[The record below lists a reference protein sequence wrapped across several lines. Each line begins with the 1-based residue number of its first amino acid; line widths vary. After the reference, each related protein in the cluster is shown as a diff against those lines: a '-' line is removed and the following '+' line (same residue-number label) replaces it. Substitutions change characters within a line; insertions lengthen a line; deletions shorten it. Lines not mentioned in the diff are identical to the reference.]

1 MKDEIAKRV
10 QRLRKDAAMT
20 QMELSRGIC
29 TQAQISN
36 IEKGHLNPSSLT
48 LFQISQK
55 LNVDMN
61 YFFVHSDAHQFT
73 QLENRMNAIRAC
85 VHAGDYPEVRLRL
98 RQEFNLDKVDLD
110 QSRPFVL
117 WHEGLS
123 LFHLDKDIDQ
133 ALNKLEEAL
142 ERSKDE
148 EKIAKEIELKIRED
162 ISALLLEVSKV
173 EEAYSSYLHLNHLI
187 DSRSNHQTNE
197 RMRIRTYLGLARCT
211 YKMAHFHDAI
221 IFSERGVAVS
231 VGNQLIAHLGDLLE
245 THGNSLIQLKK
256 TDEGVNKL
264 NKAKVLFELENKQ
277 KKLKV
282 VKRY

>member
-117 WHEGLS
+117 WHEG
-123 LFHLDKDIDQ
+123 
-133 ALNKLEEAL
+133 
-142 ERSKDE
+142 
-148 EKIAKEIELKIRED
+148 
-162 ISALLLEVSKV
+162 
-173 EEAYSSYLHLNHLI
+173 
-187 DSRSNHQTNE
+187 
-197 RMRIRTYLGLARCT
+197 
-211 YKMAHFHDAI
+211 
-221 IFSERGVAVS
+221 
-231 VGNQLIAHLGDLLE
+231 
-245 THGNSLIQLKK
+245 
-256 TDEGVNKL
+256 
-264 NKAKVLFELENKQ
+264 
-277 KKLKV
+277 
-282 VKRY
+282 